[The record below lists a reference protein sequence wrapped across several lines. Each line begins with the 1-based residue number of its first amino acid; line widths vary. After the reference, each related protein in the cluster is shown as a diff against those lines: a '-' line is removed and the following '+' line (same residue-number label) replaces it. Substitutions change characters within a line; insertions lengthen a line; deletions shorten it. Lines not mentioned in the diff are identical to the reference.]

1 MTKINKNVTCEQC
14 ECLNKGIFCQLANPA
29 LDGIS
34 ENKVMNY
41 YKKGQTLYLQG
52 NPGFG
57 LYCINSGKVKITK
70 MGNDGK
76 ETIIRIAG
84 PGDVLGHYNLFTDDN
99 HSHTAT
105 VLEEAHI
112 CFIDKKFFTK
122 FVESEPTVTL
132 NIIRKMS
139 QEISASESRNA
150 AMSQKNV
157 RERLAELLLDLKQS
171 YGIAE
176 NGRYRLDIRLTREEI
191 ASMVGTANETIIRFI
206 SEFKDEGLIQQEGKV
221 IYLVDEKRLMKTANM
236 IA

>member
-1 MTKINKNVTCEQC
+1 MIKLTKNVTCDKC
-14 ECLNKGIFCQLANPA
+14 ECLSKGIFCQLANPA
-29 LDGIS
+29 LGDIS
-34 ENKVMNY
+34 DNKVMNH

-84 PGDVLGHYNLFTDDN
+84 PGDVLGHYNLFTEDN

-105 VLEEAHI
+105 ILEEGHI
-112 CFIDKKFFTK
+112 CFIDKKFLNK
-122 FVESEPTVTL
+122 LIEAESTVTL

-139 QEISASESRNA
+139 QEISASENKNA

-157 RERLAELLLDLKQS
+157 RERLAELLLELKQN

-206 SEFKDEGLIQQEGKV
+206 SEFKDEGLIHQEGKV